1 MKAETFVNKMNA
13 KTANWNGLGGGGFD
27 ALIQGD
33 LGAVM
38 MACQAD
44 PLTWAYLFS
53 YHDIGSSYD
62 KYTEQ
67 IVIEQHKG
75 RAVEYKSYKRVHV
88 SQSFNEFKNMLK
100 DWIFSNYLQWRINKG
115 DEMLKALERATNAV
129 DDISHGLAV
138 YLSKD
143 PKNET
148 RIAPYFKPMHHEKF
162 KRNYRSFSIK
172 ASRHLFNRLVKLCQQ
187 IEEFVQNDENI

>member
-1 MKAETFVNKMNA
+1 MKAETMINKMNA
-13 KTANWNGLGGGGFD
+13 STANWNGLGGGGFD

-33 LGAVM
+33 IGAVM

-62 KYTEQ
+62 RYIEQ
-67 IVIEQHKG
+67 ITYEKHKG
-75 RAVEYKSYKRVHV
+75 KTIEYRQYKREHV
-88 SQSFNEFKNMLK
+88 SQSFNEFKTRLK
-100 DWIFSNYLQWRINKG
+100 DWIFKNYLEFRINKG
-115 DEMLKALERATNAV
+115 DDMIKALERATNAA
-129 DDISHGLAV
+129 DELSHGLAV

-143 PKNET
+143 PKRES

-162 KRNYRSFSIK
+162 NRNYKTFSIK
-172 ASRHLFNRLVKLCQQ
+172 ASRELFYRMVNLCNQ
-187 IEEFVQNDENI
+187 IDRFLENE